1 MYVVLIVSYQSWL
14 GGQIMSRGF
23 ALTAWKYHS
32 GMVNRNVLT
41 PCQGEFRIRQVYKP
55 ERTSVKPKEMH
66 HPFSPP

>member
-1 MYVVLIVSYQSWL
+1 
-14 GGQIMSRGF
+14 MSRGF